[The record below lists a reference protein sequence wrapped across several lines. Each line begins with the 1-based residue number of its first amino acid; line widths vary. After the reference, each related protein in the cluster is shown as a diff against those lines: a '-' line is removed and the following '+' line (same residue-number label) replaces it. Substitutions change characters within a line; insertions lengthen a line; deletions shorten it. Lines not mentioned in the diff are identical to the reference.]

1 MITEIHIVFFLFQ
14 KMSIFMWLVT
24 GAGLFAALMVV
35 HEWRQGYIPSP
46 LLAAVYATF
55 SKIAEA
61 AFLSWVTVACMT
73 GHAGKS

>member
-1 MITEIHIVFFLFQ
+1 
-14 KMSIFMWLVT
+14 MWLVT

-73 GHAGKS
+73 GHAGNLSERDFSQIFFRCNNCFSN